1 MCQSILLC
9 VALKAFTNW
18 TLGHVTHWLKFHNH
32 FLLTLCAVS
41 TGEVARAKALVAEN
55 LFWRTTSTILTGI
68 FSAMSCMKRL
78 SKTSIK
84 QEVLINV
91 ESRLLADYI
100 KQMRRRLFLHETGF
114 PTLNVFHSLLYRR
127 SSILQDIYLLFI
139 SYSTICEYPRVN
151 TRNSRE
157 ITAKTWWTWR
167 VVSISAENKLH
178 AHHKTHL

>member
-18 TLGHVTHWLKFHNH
+18 TLGHVTHWLKFHNY

-91 ESRLLADYI
+91 ESRLLADIYKTNEEAI
-100 KQMRRRLFLHETGF
+100 ISTWNRISYTKRFSL
-114 PTLNVFHSLLYRR
+114 PTLSKVEHSSGYIFTFHIVFDDLWVSACKYAKFEGNYCKNVMNMARR
-127 SSILQDIYLLFI
+127 FNQ
-139 SYSTICEYPRVN
+139 R
-151 TRNSRE
+151 R
-157 ITAKTWWTWR
+157 K
-167 VVSISAENKLH
+167 
-178 AHHKTHL
+178 